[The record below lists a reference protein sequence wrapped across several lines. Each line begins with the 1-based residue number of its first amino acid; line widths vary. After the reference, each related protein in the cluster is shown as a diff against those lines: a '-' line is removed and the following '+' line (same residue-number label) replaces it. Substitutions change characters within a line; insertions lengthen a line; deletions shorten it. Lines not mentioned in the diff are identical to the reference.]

1 MREQESLLQRTGPAG
16 KRESRQQLVMR
27 IADADAEEEGE
38 RSRAARHLHMLPVI
52 TVEARGVYFYP
63 PLACVCEAFS
73 CSCMRP

>member
-1 MREQESLLQRTGPAG
+1 MREQEPLLQRTRPAG